1 MGYGWDNNGY
11 TEIIRNRCH
20 HFHGWKIPIEL
31 ELSVVHF
38 PASHAKE
45 YGNLDSCSL
54 YSYEVYIYIWYCS
67 SKDLGFIEMYSL
79 MGNCYVKF

>member
-54 YSYEVYIYIWYCS
+54 YSYEVYIYMV
-67 SKDLGFIEMYSL
+67 LFIKRSGIYR
-79 MGNCYVKF
+79 NV